1 MTDNLASRIA
11 NLSPEKRALLEKLL
25 KQRGVD
31 LNQSLIIP
39 VKRDGSPLPL
49 SFAQQRRWF
58 LDQLEPNSPIY
69 TIPTAVR
76 LSGKLDVGALDAT
89 LDALVQRHE
98 SLRTTFSEHAG
109 SPVQVIAPQVSLP
122 LVCVDLTGL
131 PVASREA
138 EAMRLAM
145 EEARK
150 PFNLAEGPLLRAT
163 LLRLDEAEHILLLTM
178 HHIISDGWSMGVLV
192 REIAALYQAFAA
204 GQPSPLPELPIQY
217 ADYAHWQREWLQGEV
232 LEKQLAYWRERLGDE
247 PPVLELP
254 TDRPRPAT
262 QTWNGASLAAT
273 LPRNLADGLKA
284 LAKQEGATLFMVLLA
299 ALQTLL
305 YRYSGQTDIS
315 IGTPVAGRRRA
326 ELENLI
332 GFFVNTLVM
341 RTDLS
346 GQPTFRELL
355 GRVKEV
361 ALGAFEHQDVPF
373 EMLVEKLQPERD
385 MSRSPFFQVMFVL
398 QNAPAQAL
406 RSPELTIEELD
417 VDSGTAQFDL
427 TFSVADL
434 PAGLSVSVEYNT
446 DLFDEATV
454 RRMLGH
460 FEVLL

>member
-49 SFAQQRRWF
+49 SFAQQRLWF

-69 TIPTAVR
+69 NIPTAVR

-192 REIAALYQAFAA
+192 REMAALYQAFAA

-346 GQPTFRELL
+346 
-355 GRVKEV
+355 
-361 ALGAFEHQDVPF
+361 A
-373 EMLVEKLQPERD
+373 
-385 MSRSPFFQVMFVL
+385 SRPSA
-398 QNAPAQAL
+398 NC
-406 RSPELTIEELD
+406 
-417 VDSGTAQFDL
+417 SG
-427 TFSVADL
+427 
-434 PAGLSVSVEYNT
+434 G
-446 DLFDEATV
+446 
-454 RRMLGH
+454 
-460 FEVLL
+460 